1 MYFKLNFNNIH
12 LTIGKLTH
20 LSGIGREIHCFSDI
34 LTKKMTHTLTN
45 CTENRYIRRKGL
57 KRKLAPLNFDFR
69 THVNIVKSS
78 SVLMLSA
85 HEQKLKDGWILYY
98 NEEGYPYY
106 YNESTGESE
115 WAEYEEYNYDDSTGF
130 AKVCT

>member
-1 MYFKLNFNNIH
+1 
-12 LTIGKLTH
+12 
-20 LSGIGREIHCFSDI
+20 
-34 LTKKMTHTLTN
+34 
-45 CTENRYIRRKGL
+45 
-57 KRKLAPLNFDFR
+57 
-69 THVNIVKSS
+69 
-78 SVLMLSA
+78 MLSA